1 MGAGRLRLRSGGF
14 TRRRPLARLPRH
26 LVGPRDEGPLP
37 LRRVGSRAAVEHR
50 QDRLER
56 HLLLRDEPVAGRGAP
71 APPPRRPLHLGGG
84 RPLLSRPQPSPRA
97 SLPPPPGP
105 GSLPRPPGAGPPPE
119 P

>member
-37 LRRVGSRAAVEHR
+37 LRRVGGRAAVEHR

-56 HLLLRDEPVAGRGAP
+56 HLLLRDEPVAGPG
-71 APPPRRPLHLGGG
+71 PPPPPSWRPLPLGGG
-84 RPLLSRPQPSPRA
+84 PRVFPRPPPSRRR
-97 SLPPPPGP
+97 SLPPSPGP
-105 GSLPRPPGAGPPPE
+105 GL
-119 P
+119 